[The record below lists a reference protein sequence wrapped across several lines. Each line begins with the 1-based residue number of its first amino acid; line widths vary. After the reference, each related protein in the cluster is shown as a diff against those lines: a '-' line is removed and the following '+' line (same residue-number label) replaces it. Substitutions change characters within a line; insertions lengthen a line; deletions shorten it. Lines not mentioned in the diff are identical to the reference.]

1 MYGVSTS
8 GQMGEQRMKEE
19 LYITFHS
26 EDDIRHFVDTCNE
39 FDDAID
45 IRIQKMA
52 MDDEDNYEEFK
63 QAILEKYDVKVVQ
76 ATEKQAADKIV

>member
-1 MYGVSTS
+1 
-8 GQMGEQRMKEE
+8 MKEE

-52 MDDEDNYEEFK
+52 MDAKSLLGMPAMMMKTITKNSSRPSWK
-63 QAILEKYDVKVVQ
+63 N
-76 ATEKQAADKIV
+76 TT

>member
-1 MYGVSTS
+1 
-8 GQMGEQRMKEE
+8 MKEE

-52 MDDEDNYEEFK
+52 MGCKVTFGNAPDED
-63 QAILEKYDVKVVQ
+63 
-76 ATEKQAADKIV
+76 

>member
-1 MYGVSTS
+1 
-8 GQMGEQRMKEE
+8 MKEK

-52 MDDEDNYEEFK
+52 MDAK
-63 QAILEKYDVKVVQ
+63 SLLECS
-76 ATEKQAADKIV
+76 

>member
-1 MYGVSTS
+1 
-8 GQMGEQRMKEE
+8 MKEE

-45 IRIQKMA
+45 IRIQKTEDGNGCKVTFGNA
-52 MDDEDNYEEFK
+52 PDED
-63 QAILEKYDVKVVQ
+63 
-76 ATEKQAADKIV
+76 

>member
-1 MYGVSTS
+1 MYRVSTS
-8 GQMGEQRMKEE
+8 AQMGELSKKEN
-19 LYITFHS
+19 LYITIHS

-52 MDDEDNYEEFK
+52 MDAK
-63 QAILEKYDVKVVQ
+63 SLL
-76 ATEKQAADKIV
+76 

>member
-8 GQMGEQRMKEE
+8 GQMGEQRMKEK
-19 LYITFHS
+19 LYIIFHS

-52 MDDEDNYEEFK
+52 MDAKSLLGMLLMKTITKNSSRPSWK
-63 QAILEKYDVKVVQ
+63 N
-76 ATEKQAADKIV
+76 TT

>member
-1 MYGVSTS
+1 
-8 GQMGEQRMKEE
+8 MKEE

-45 IRIQKMA
+45 IRIQKMEW
-52 MDDEDNYEEFK
+52 MQSHFWECS
-63 QAILEKYDVKVVQ
+63 
-76 ATEKQAADKIV
+76 

>member
-1 MYGVSTS
+1 
-8 GQMGEQRMKEE
+8 MKEE

-52 MDDEDNYEEFK
+52 MDAKSLLGMLLMKTEEPNMPAMMMK
-63 QAILEKYDVKVVQ
+63 TITKNSSRPSWKN
-76 ATEKQAADKIV
+76 TT